1 MWMGRGRGA
10 VFRVTCAGEP
20 VADPAEI
27 AAYEWA
33 ESADLAVRTDLSPWC
48 VLQLTELSALG
59 PRPLEWPVAD
69 PDRFLATAQLGT
81 SEQVD
86 R

>member
-1 MWMGRGRGA
+1 M
-10 VFRVTCAGEP
+10 FRVTCAGEP

-48 VLQLTELSALG
+48 VVQLTELSELG
-59 PRPLEWPVAD
+59 PRPRGSGRLPIPIGSLPLRNWGPLS
-69 PDRFLATAQLGT
+69 RLTA
-81 SEQVD
+81 
-86 R
+86 RAYKP